1 MALNETMKYSILLLS
16 LLFSIPSIA
25 QTAPSLDDVNG
36 AQVGDTVK
44 NFSLTDQIGQVFTL
58 NDALKEGP
66 IVLIFYRGQWCPYC
80 NKHMSHLQDSLPLI
94 GAKGARVIALS
105 PENPEYLEKME
116 VKTGAKFS
124 LLYDSSY
131 QIARRME
138 VLFDPG
144 EQLVKKYDRISGK
157 PLNEVHGTEN
167 TLLPVP
173 ATYIINQNG
182 VIIWRHFEKNY
193 KERAGVD
200 SILQHLP

>member
-1 MALNETMKYSILLLS
+1 MKYTILLFS

-25 QTAPSLDDVNG
+25 QTAPSLDEVKG

-44 NFSLTDQIGQVFTL
+44 NFSLSDQNGQTFTL
-58 NDALKEGP
+58 TEALKDGP
-66 IVLIFYRGQWCPYC
+66 VVLVFYRGQWCPYC

-105 PENPEYLEKME
+105 PENPAYLEKME
-116 VKTGAKFS
+116 IKTGAKFS

-131 QIARRME
+131 QIAKRMD

-157 PLNEVHGTEN
+157 PLTEVHGTDN

-173 ATYIINQNG
+173 ATFIIDQDG
-182 VIIWRHFEKNY
+182 VIVWRHFDTNY
-193 KERAGVD
+193 KERSGIDA
-200 SILQHLP
+200 ILQHLP